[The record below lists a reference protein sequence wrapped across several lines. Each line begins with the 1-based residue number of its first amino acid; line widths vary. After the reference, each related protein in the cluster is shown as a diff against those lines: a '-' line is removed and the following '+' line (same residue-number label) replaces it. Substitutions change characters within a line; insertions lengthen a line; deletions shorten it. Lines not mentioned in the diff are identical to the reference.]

1 MRKLDGILQT
11 LTEELS
17 DKLDAAMNNEGA
29 KRAALQHESADLA
42 NKYLAYVEGNPL
54 IKDLGENPFLPVT
67 VGKTL
72 TTTLTLISHKLRG

>member
-1 MRKLDGILQT
+1 MQARRHSPNADRGVILQARRRD
-11 LTEELS
+11 EQRVW
-17 DKLDAAMNNEGA
+17 